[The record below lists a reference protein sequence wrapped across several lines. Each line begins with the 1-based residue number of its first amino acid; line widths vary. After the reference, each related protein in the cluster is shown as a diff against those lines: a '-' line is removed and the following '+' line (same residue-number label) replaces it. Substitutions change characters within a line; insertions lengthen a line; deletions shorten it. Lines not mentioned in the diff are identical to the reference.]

1 MTHYVPVLLSGLFG
15 VVVGLVG
22 IARIARLVCF
32 SLPTSGYLKGSGAL
46 TSVRPFLSDLLNII
60 VRSGLVA
67 GCTWL
72 MWTYANTRFT
82 PYLVGMAI
90 SVVLVL
96 GRLGR
101 SANNLSEYLD
111 AHGRHVKPSTVE
123 ELREEVRSSRGHEVH
138 ALTPKP
144 TAKATPG
151 SHIAND
157 DAGASGYK
165 PEPPHV

>member
-1 MTHYVPVLLSGLFG
+1 MIQEQWIRLGTVVLLPGLFG

-22 IARIARLVCF
+22 VSRVARLVCF
-32 SLPTSGYLKGSGAL
+32 SIPTSLYLKGSGAL
-46 TSVRPFLSDLLNII
+46 TSMRPILSDLINII

-72 MWTYANTRFT
+72 MWTYASTRFT

-90 SVVLVL
+90 PVVLGL
-96 GRLGR
+96 GQLHR
-101 SANNLSEYLD
+101 SASNLSEYLD
-111 AHGRHVKPSTVE
+111 AHGRYVKPSTVE

-144 TAKATPG
+144 PAKP
-151 SHIAND
+151 
-157 DAGASGYK
+157 K
-165 PEPPHV
+165 PELPNE